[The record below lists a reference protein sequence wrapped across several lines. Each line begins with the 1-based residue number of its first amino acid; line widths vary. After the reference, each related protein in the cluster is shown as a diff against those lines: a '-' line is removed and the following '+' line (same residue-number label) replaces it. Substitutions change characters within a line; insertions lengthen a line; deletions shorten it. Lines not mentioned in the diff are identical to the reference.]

1 MTSWPIIRLQVQRSP
16 LKPGAAPH
24 RWYDPSPIVEVDALD
39 VDPAGCTGVT
49 ADDGR
54 ILDVHHTR
62 HPLSRD
68 PRGKAGLTV
77 MGTGDYRALRDTY
90 GPHLPDGIAGES
102 LLVEAPAGLAD
113 KDFPD
118 EMTLETRTG
127 PVTLRGF
134 RVASPCVEFTRFCLR
149 RDAGD
154 RVDRQLKDTLLA
166 LGGGARGY
174 RAIATTATTIR
185 AGDRL
190 RAR

>member
-1 MTSWPIIRLQVQRSP
+1 MTSWPIVRLQVQRSP

-39 VDPAGCTGVT
+39 VDPDGCIGVT
-49 ADDGR
+49 VDGER
-54 ILDVHHTR
+54 ILDVHHTG

-77 MGTGDYRALRDTY
+77 MGTGDYRALRATY

-102 LLVEAPAGLAD
+102 LLVEASGGLAGL
-113 KDFPD
+113 DFPE
-118 EMTLETRTG
+118 EMTIETGTG
-127 PVTLRGF
+127 TEALLGF

-154 RVDRQLKDTLLA
+154 RVDQQVKDTLLA
-166 LGGGARGY
+166 LGNGARGY
-174 RAIATTATTIR
+174 RAVAAVATTIR
-185 AGDRL
+185 VGDRL
-190 RAR
+190 RTP